1 MCTPSFIIN
10 RATSILPTYYK
21 PSEIKVVEKMEKGV
35 VIRISSFPE
44 ISDII
49 EHRIGGWIE
58 KALEI
63 QGCESVDVKITKSIA
78 KKDPYCE
85 YTVHWT

>member
-58 KALEI
+58 I

-78 KKDPYCE
+78 KKDS
-85 YTVHWT
+85 TVNTQFIGLNL